1 MLETRTPRDTGRSR
15 GDSQGVRRA
24 RYAMRTSSCVGIL
37 LAGGL
42 ARRMGGGDKTLRMA
56 GGIPL
61 LAHAVAALRP
71 QCEGL
76 VLSAN
81 GDPARF
87 AGSALP
93 IVADDLP
100 GFKGPL
106 AGILAGLDWIAA
118 RCPDVRLA
126 ISAPADT
133 PFLPG
138 DLAARLIDARAKD
151 NALIACARSGG
162 RTHPAV
168 AVWPV
173 SIRSDLRHA
182 LVVENM
188 RKVEA
193 FLQNYS
199 RAIVDWAIEP
209 YDPFFNAND
218 PSDLAAAETILS
230 RRDKHIV

>member
-1 MLETRTPRDTGRSR
+1 MSILGARAGIGSACA
-15 GDSQGVRRA
+15 RA
-24 RYAMRTSSCVGIL
+24 RNAMRTSSCVGIL

-42 ARRMGGGDKTLRMA
+42 ARRMGGGDKTLRKA

-87 AGSALP
+87 AGFDVP
-93 IVADDLP
+93 VVADDVQ

-118 RCPDVRLA
+118 RCPDVPLA
-126 ISAPADT
+126 VSVPADT

-138 DLAARLIDARAKD
+138 DLAARLIEARAKD
-151 NALIACARSGG
+151 NALIACAGSGG

-173 SIRSDLRHA
+173 SIRNDLRHA
-182 LVVENM
+182 LVVEDR

-209 YDPFFNAND
+209 HDPFFNAND
-218 PSDLAAAETILS
+218 PSDLAAAETILA
-230 RRDKHIV
+230 RRDNRLA

>member
-1 MLETRTPRDTGRSR
+1 M
-15 GDSQGVRRA
+15 RA
-24 RYAMRTSSCVGIL
+24 SSCVGIL

-42 ARRMGGGDKTLRMA
+42 ARRMGGGDKALRKS
-56 GGIPL
+56 GGISL
-61 LAHAVAALRP
+61 LAHAIAALRP
-71 QCEGL
+71 QCECL

-87 AGSALP
+87 AGFDLP
-93 IVADDLP
+93 VVADDLP

-118 RCPDVRLA
+118 CRPDVPLA
-126 ISAPADT
+126 VSVPADT
-133 PFLPG
+133 PFLPD
-138 DLAARLIDARAKD
+138 DLVARLLRARTQD
-151 NALIACARSGG
+151 NAMIACAHSGG
-162 RTHPAV
+162 TTHWAV

-182 LVVENM
+182 LVIEDK

-193 FLQNYS
+193 FLQNHS
-199 RAIVDWAIEP
+199 RAIVEWPIEP

-218 PSDLAAAETILS
+218 PSDLAAVETILS
-230 RRDKHIV
+230 QRGRHLA

>member
-1 MLETRTPRDTGRSR
+1 
-15 GDSQGVRRA
+15 
-24 RYAMRTSSCVGIL
+24 MRTSSCFGIL

-42 ARRMGGGDKTLRMA
+42 ARRMGGDKALRKL

-61 LAHAVAALRP
+61 LARAIAALRP

-81 GDPARF
+81 GDPERF
-87 AGSALP
+87 AGFDLP

-100 GFKGPL
+100 GFMGPL

-118 RCPDVRLA
+118 HRPDVASA
-126 ISAPADT
+126 ISVPADT

-138 DLAARLIDARAKD
+138 DLAARLTDARAND

-162 RTHPAV
+162 RTHQAV

-173 SIRSDLRHA
+173 SMRFDLRHA
-182 LVVENM
+182 LVVENI
-188 RKVEA
+188 RKVEV

-199 RAIVDWAIEP
+199 RAIVEWPNLP

-218 PSDLAAAETILS
+218 PSDLAAAEAILA
-230 RRDKHIV
+230 RRDNRLA

>member
-1 MLETRTPRDTGRSR
+1 LRPAPHVILGVRRGQPRRAQGAVCDADEQLCWHPSCGRSR
-15 GDSQGVRRA
+15 APDGRRRQDA
-24 RYAMRTSSCVGIL
+24 
-37 LAGGL
+37 
-42 ARRMGGGDKTLRMA
+42 
-56 GGIPL
+56 GIPL

-87 AGSALP
+87 AGFALP

-118 RCPDVRLA
+118 RCPDVPLA
-126 ISAPADT
+126 ISVPADT

-138 DLAARLIDARAKD
+138 DLAARLIDARTKD
-151 NALIACARSGG
+151 NAMIACARSGR

-173 SIRSDLRHA
+173 SIRNDLRHA
-182 LVVENM
+182 LVVEDM

-193 FLQNYS
+193 FLQKYS
-199 RAIVDWAIEP
+199 HAIVDWAIEP

-218 PSDLAAAETILS
+218 PSDLAAAETILA
-230 RRDKHIV
+230 RRDNHLA

>member
-1 MLETRTPRDTGRSR
+1 
-15 GDSQGVRRA
+15 
-24 RYAMRTSSCVGIL
+24 MRTGTCVGIL

-42 ARRMGGGDKTLRMA
+42 ARRMGGGDKALRKS
-56 GGIPL
+56 GGISL
-61 LAHAVAALRP
+61 LAHVIAALRP

-76 VLSAN
+76 LLNAN
-81 GDPARF
+81 ARF
-87 AGSALP
+87 AEFDLP
-93 IVADDLP
+93 VVADDLP

-118 RCPDVRLA
+118 RRPDVPLA
-126 ISAPADT
+126 ISVPADT

-151 NALIACARSGG
+151 NAVIACARSGG
-162 RTHPAV
+162 RTHSAV

-173 SIRSDLRHA
+173 SIRNDLRHA
-182 LVVENM
+182 LVVEDM

-193 FLQNYS
+193 FLQNYR
-199 RAIVDWAIEP
+199 RAIVEWPIEP

>member
-1 MLETRTPRDTGRSR
+1 
-15 GDSQGVRRA
+15 
-24 RYAMRTSSCVGIL
+24 MRTGNCFGIL

-42 ARRMGGGDKTLRMA
+42 SRRMGGGDKTLHKA
-56 GGIPL
+56 GGISL
-61 LAHAVAALRP
+61 LAHVIAALRP

-87 AGSALP
+87 AGFDLP
-93 IVADDLP
+93 LVADDVP

-118 RCPDVRLA
+118 RCPDVHLA
-126 ISAPADT
+126 ISVPADT

-138 DLAARLIDARAKD
+138 DLAARLVDARAKD
-151 NALIACARSGG
+151 NMIACARSGG
-162 RTHPAV
+162 RTHPTV

-173 SIRSDLRHA
+173 SIRNDLRHA
-182 LVVENM
+182 LVVEDV

-199 RAIVDWAIEP
+199 RAIVEWPIES

-218 PSDLAAAETILS
+218 PGDLAAAETILS
-230 RRDKHIV
+230 RRNKRIV

>member
-1 MLETRTPRDTGRSR
+1 
-15 GDSQGVRRA
+15 
-24 RYAMRTSSCVGIL
+24 MRTSSCFGIL

-42 ARRMGGGDKTLRMA
+42 ARRMGGGDKALRKL

-61 LAHAVAALRP
+61 LARAIAALRP

-81 GDPARF
+81 GDPERF
-87 AGSALP
+87 AGFDLP
-93 IVADDLP
+93 IVADDVP
-100 GFKGPL
+100 GFMGPL

-118 RCPDVRLA
+118 HRPDVASA
-126 ISAPADT
+126 ISVPADT

-138 DLAARLIDARAKD
+138 DLAARLMDARAND

-162 RTHPAV
+162 RTHQAV

-173 SIRSDLRHA
+173 SMRFDLRHA
-182 LVVENM
+182 LVVENI

-199 RAIVDWAIEP
+199 RAIVEWPTLP

-218 PSDLAAAETILS
+218 PSDLAAAEAILA
-230 RRDKHIV
+230 RRDNRLA

>member
-15 GDSQGVRRA
+15 GDSQGSRRA

-87 AGSALP
+87 AGFALP

-118 RCPDVRLA
+118 RCPDVPLA
-126 ISAPADT
+126 ISVPADT

-138 DLAARLIDARAKD
+138 DLAARLIDARVKD

-173 SIRSDLRHA
+173 SIRS
-182 LVVENM
+182 
-188 RKVEA
+188 EA
-193 FLQNYS
+193 T
-199 RAIVDWAIEP
+199 
-209 YDPFFNAND
+209 
-218 PSDLAAAETILS
+218 PSS
-230 RRDKHIV
+230 